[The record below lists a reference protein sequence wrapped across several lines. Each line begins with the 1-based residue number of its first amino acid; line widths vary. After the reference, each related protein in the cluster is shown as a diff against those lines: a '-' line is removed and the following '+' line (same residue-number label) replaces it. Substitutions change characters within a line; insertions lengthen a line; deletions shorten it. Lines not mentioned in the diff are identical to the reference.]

1 MKKILTKKHLGIVL
15 AALLSTTSF
24 ALANE
29 DNVIGKKVVEL
40 DEGKGKAMI
49 TTLKTDAKWGRPYT
63 MELQVK
69 CRIQERQEWKT
80 IPVSDRESVC
90 DVKPQSPA
98 LTANGRHISVMI
110 RETDADAI
118 NEKSKTMSPEEFG
131 KMDPICKRSGKEFLF
146 SVDQY
151 CK

>member
-1 MKKILTKKHLGIVL
+1 MRTLSLKNSILVI
-15 AALLSTTSF
+15 AALLSISS
-24 ALANE
+24 LAYADE
-29 DNVIGKKVVEL
+29 ANVIGKKVVQL
-40 DEGKGKAMI
+40 DEGRGKAMI

-69 CRIQERQEWKT
+69 CRVQERQEWKT

-90 DVKPQSPA
+90 DVKPQSPT
-98 LTANGRHISVMI
+98 LTANGKHIAVKI

-131 KMDPICKRSGKEFLF
+131 KIDPICKKSGKEFLF
-146 SVDQY
+146 SVEKY

>member
-1 MKKILTKKHLGIVL
+1 MKILNLRLFTGVLVTALFSVSSYAFADEANIV
-15 AALLSTTSF
+15 
-24 ALANE
+24 
-29 DNVIGKKVVEL
+29 GKKVIQL
-40 DEGKGKAMI
+40 DEGRGKAMI

-69 CRIQERQEWKT
+69 CRVQERQEWKT

-98 LTANGRHISVMI
+98 LTANGKHIAVMI
-110 RETDADAI
+110 RETDADAV
-118 NEKSKTMSPEEFG
+118 NEKSKNMSPEEFG
-131 KMDPICKRSGKEFLF
+131 KIDPICKKTGKEFLF
-146 SVDQY
+146 SVEQY

>member
-1 MKKILTKKHLGIVL
+1 MKTLNLKLFTGVL
-15 AALLSTTSF
+15 VTALFSVSSY
-24 ALANE
+24 ALADEANI
-29 DNVIGKKVVEL
+29 IGKKVIQL
-40 DEGKGKAMI
+40 DEGRGKAMI

-69 CRIQERQEWKT
+69 CRVQERQEWKT

-98 LTANGRHISVMI
+98 LTANGKHIAVMI
-110 RETDADAI
+110 RETDADAV
-118 NEKSKTMSPEEFG
+118 NEKSKNMSPEEFG
-131 KMDPICKRSGKEFLF
+131 KIDPICKKTGKEFLF
-146 SVDQY
+146 SVEQY

>member
-1 MKKILTKKHLGIVL
+1 MRTLDIRFYLRIFVTAVL
-15 AALLSTTSF
+15 SISSVAYAS
-24 ALANE
+24 E
-29 DNVIGKKVVEL
+29 ENVIGKKVVEL
-40 DEGKGKAMI
+40 DQGKGKAMI
-49 TTLKTDAKWGRPYT
+49 TTTKSDAKWGRPYT

-69 CRIQERQEWKT
+69 CRVQERQEWKA

-98 LTANGRHISVMI
+98 LTANGKHISVMI

-131 KMDPICKRSGKEFLF
+131 KIDPICKKTGKEFLF
-146 SVDQY
+146 KVDQY